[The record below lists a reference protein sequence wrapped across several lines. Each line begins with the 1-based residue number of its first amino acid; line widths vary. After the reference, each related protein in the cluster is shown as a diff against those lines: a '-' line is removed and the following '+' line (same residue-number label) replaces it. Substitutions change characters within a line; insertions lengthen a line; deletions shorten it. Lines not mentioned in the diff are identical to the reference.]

1 MFLKNYELLYIF
13 SILLFDLDKQKLNMF
28 NSVKQANAQQI
39 FPVLSETAEEEKVK
53 ISAECGPKM
62 ITLNINFN
70 QKMYPEG
77 QFHEWII
84 VGNTMRTE
92 CRLKGNGELRYVV
105 QIALPNDPCA
115 TRMIS
120 AGVYENTLRIASF
133 PGLILSEDL
142 NYEFK
147 CIYGLPKINEF
158 RLPQRSSTARP
169 SAKIQTALI
178 ENSLGTEKNLKQ
190 SSKHEPDSS
199 FDSQITLPLL
209 LPSDI
214 LQHQKANPSTGIF
227 QIPSSSISFNIP
239 TTENEARF
247 GGDIE
252 RNINTNLIQE
262 DNPEKIAATR
272 FSKETDTDSNNVW
285 EKRRSSISSIVI
297 IGMIALL
304 GIFFLGCVLLAIFYW
319 IRQNRLSKN
328 QLDQHHSRFNH
339 IHSRHTSPVLENNS
353 SSVSLSP
360 ACEEHFDR
368 LDFGSLRKLQN
379 QTTVLIRKKQ
389 QQLSSS
395 SSNFRSGCIT
405 EGTISRGV
413 LTINTANDKYSNN
426 NLNSDDE
433 LIWHE
438 NGLQKRDN
446 NNAINADLN
455 AAAACRSI
463 TEIYRSAEMKLKN
476 MMPNEQNTPRKTEFK
491 SEYSIPASKQQ
502 SFDEKYK
509 EVLTGCVNKIRGY
522 GTRKLTEQEM
532 LRWRQ
537 LVKNDQNF
545 QANLLLD

>member
-1 MFLKNYELLYIF
+1 
-13 SILLFDLDKQKLNMF
+13 MF

-39 FPVLSETAEEEKVK
+39 FPVLSENVEEDKVK

-62 ITLNINFN
+62 ITLNIHFN

-115 TRMIS
+115 TRMVS

-169 SAKIQTALI
+169 SAKVQTALI
-178 ENSLGTEKNLKQ
+178 ENSLGNDKNL
-190 SSKHEPDSS
+190 
-199 FDSQITLPLL
+199 
-209 LPSDI
+209 
-214 LQHQKANPSTGIF
+214 N
-227 QIPSSSISFNIP
+227 NIP

-272 FSKETDTDSNNVW
+272 FSKETDTDSNNIW

-297 IGMIALL
+297 VGMIALL

-328 QLDQHHSRFNH
+328 QLDQLHSRFNH
-339 IHSRHTSPVLENNS
+339 LHSRHTSPVLENNS

-360 ACEEHFDR
+360 ACEEYGFDHLQELRNHVANNNNPTAFGITNEYFDR

-433 LIWHE
+433 LIWNE

-491 SEYSIPASKQQ
+491 S
-502 SFDEKYK
+502 
-509 EVLTGCVNKIRGY
+509 Y

-545 QANLLLD
+545 QASP

>member
-1 MFLKNYELLYIF
+1 
-13 SILLFDLDKQKLNMF
+13 
-28 NSVKQANAQQI
+28 
-39 FPVLSETAEEEKVK
+39 
-53 ISAECGPKM
+53 
-62 ITLNINFN
+62 
-70 QKMYPEG
+70 
-77 QFHEWII
+77 
-84 VGNTMRTE
+84 
-92 CRLKGNGELRYVV
+92 
-105 QIALPNDPCA
+105 
-115 TRMIS
+115 
-120 AGVYENTLRIASF
+120 
-133 PGLILSEDL
+133 
-142 NYEFK
+142 
-147 CIYGLPKINEF
+147 
-158 RLPQRSSTARP
+158 
-169 SAKIQTALI
+169 
-178 ENSLGTEKNLKQ
+178 
-190 SSKHEPDSS
+190 
-199 FDSQITLPLL
+199 
-209 LPSDI
+209 
-214 LQHQKANPSTGIF
+214 
-227 QIPSSSISFNIP
+227 
-239 TTENEARF
+239 
-247 GGDIE
+247 
-252 RNINTNLIQE
+252 
-262 DNPEKIAATR
+262 
-272 FSKETDTDSNNVW
+272 
-285 EKRRSSISSIVI
+285 
-297 IGMIALL
+297 MIALL

-319 IRQNRLSKN
+319 LRQNRLSKN

-339 IHSRHTSPVLENNS
+339 INSRHTSPVLENNS

-360 ACEEHFDR
+360 ACEEYGVDHLQELRNHVANNNKPTAFGITNEHFDR
-368 LDFGSLRKLQN
+368 LDFGSLQKLQN

-433 LIWHE
+433 LIWNE

-491 SEYSIPASKQQ
+491 SNSNFYRNKIFDHIFDKSVGEYSIPASKQHN
-502 SFDEKYK
+502 FDEKYK